1 MGVRG
6 PGQGGAPE
14 GGEDDASGGDGAGR
28 APHAG
33 MDPRKDAAAVRVCGE
48 GVKNGRD
55 GVRVVVRGGGGGG
68 GGGGVSGD
76 PERGVRRE
84 EVRLGAPGA
93 EGVVEVVVVVV
104 LAVRVRGKPG
114 GPVEGAEMG
123 RWVPGGGGRRSSSSS
138 RVRRQ
143 PKVRLRLEAKRAPPP
158 GAFEGGV
165 VEVRDRGAPREA
177 AAAEEVEGLRR
188 GGKGTGGGSRRNE

>member
-14 GGEDDASGGDGAGR
+14 GGEDDASGGG
-28 APHAG
+28 G
-33 MDPRKDAAAVRVCGE
+33 MDTRKDAAAVRVCGE
-48 GVKNGRD
+48 GVKNGRN

-93 EGVVEVVVVVV
+93 EGVMEVVVVV
-104 LAVRVRGKPG
+104 LAVRVRGGKPG

-123 RWVPGGGGRRSSSSS
+123 RRVPGGGGRGRRRSSSSS

-188 GGKGTGGGSRRNE
+188 GEGRGQGGSRRNE